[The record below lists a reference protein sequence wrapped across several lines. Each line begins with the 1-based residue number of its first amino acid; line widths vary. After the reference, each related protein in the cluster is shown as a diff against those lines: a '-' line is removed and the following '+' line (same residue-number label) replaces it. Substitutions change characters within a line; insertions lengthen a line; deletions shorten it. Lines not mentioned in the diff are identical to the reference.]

1 MIIMKNNPLKLKIDK
16 KYNKKS
22 MHIFN
27 ESSFKT
33 VYSFD
38 FKSGNGKMVSYAVF
52 PGIYLVHNEIHGF
65 EINEFKRIDSNQEIT
80 INHCKK
86 GRFECKF
93 KGKYHYLEE
102 GDLVVATKTS
112 EKSYSTFPLG
122 YYEGIEIYINKK
134 SAKSFLKNVFGYS
147 FDLNEVYNKISE
159 NNDFLL
165 IKSTEEIEHI
175 FNEMYY
181 VDEKIQKM
189 YFKLKVLELFLFL
202 KITPLNNTIENRPKF
217 SKKQVETIKAIKKEL
232 IKNIHNPITLE
243 YLSKK
248 YNISITSLKTSFKAI
263 YGKPVYAWR
272 KEYRLQIA
280 KELLNKEDYKIS
292 EIANKVGYKNPSK
305 FSAAFKEYYKLTPSQ
320 YRLQKK

>member
-1 MIIMKNNPLKLKIDK
+1 MKKNPLKINIDK
-16 KYNKKS
+16 KYENS
-22 MHIFN
+22 MKIFN
-27 ESSFKT
+27 ENSFKT

-38 FKSGNGKMVSYAVF
+38 FKLAKGKMISYGVF
-52 PGIYLVHNEIHGF
+52 PGIYLINIEIHGF
-65 EINEFKRIDSNQEIT
+65 EINEFNRMNSNQEIT

-102 GDLVVATKTS
+102 GDLVVSTKNTES
-112 EKSYSTFPLG
+112 NYSTFPLG

-134 SAKSFLKNVFGYS
+134 SAKPFLKDVFGYS
-147 FDLNEVYNKISE
+147 FDLNELYNKISE

-165 IKSTEEIEHI
+165 IKSTKEIEHI

-181 VDEKIQKM
+181 VDEKIQKI

-202 KITPLNNTIENRPKF
+202 KITPLNNTIENRKYF
-217 SKKQVETIKAIKKEL
+217 SKKQVETIKTIRKEL
-232 IKNIHNPITLE
+232 IENIQKPITLE

-248 YNISITSLKTSFKAI
+248 YNISITSLKTSFKSI
-263 YGKPVYAWR
+263 YGKPVYTWR
-272 KEYRLQIA
+272 KEYRLQVA

-292 EIANKVGYKNPSK
+292 YIANKVGYKNSSK
-305 FSAAFKEYYKLTPSQ
+305 FSAAFKDYYKITPSQ
-320 YRLQKK
+320 YRLKENKRKL